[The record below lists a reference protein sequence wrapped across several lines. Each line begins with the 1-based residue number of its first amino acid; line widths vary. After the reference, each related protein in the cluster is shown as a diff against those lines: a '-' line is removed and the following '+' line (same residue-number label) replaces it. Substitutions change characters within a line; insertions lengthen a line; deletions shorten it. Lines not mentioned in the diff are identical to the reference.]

1 LNGRTPAE
9 PARKTTTLI
18 RVRRMKTRIA
28 LALTIVAAF
37 AAALAPAASAKPD
50 PICTYVPDL
59 DGHLYGPVCI
69 GV

>member
-1 LNGRTPAE
+1 M
-9 PARKTTTLI
+9 
-18 RVRRMKTRIA
+18 VRSMKIRIA
-28 LALTIVAAF
+28 LVPTVVAAF
-37 AAALAPAASAKPD
+37 SATLAPVASAKPD

>member
-1 LNGRTPAE
+1 MK
-9 PARKTTTLI
+9 AR
-18 RVRRMKTRIA
+18 
-28 LALTIVAAF
+28 LALILTVIAAVSATF
-37 AAALAPAASAKPD
+37 APAASAKPD

>member
-1 LNGRTPAE
+1 
-9 PARKTTTLI
+9 
-18 RVRRMKTRIA
+18 MKTRIA
-28 LALTIVAAF
+28 LALTIVAALS
-37 AAALAPAASAKPD
+37 AALAPAASAKPD